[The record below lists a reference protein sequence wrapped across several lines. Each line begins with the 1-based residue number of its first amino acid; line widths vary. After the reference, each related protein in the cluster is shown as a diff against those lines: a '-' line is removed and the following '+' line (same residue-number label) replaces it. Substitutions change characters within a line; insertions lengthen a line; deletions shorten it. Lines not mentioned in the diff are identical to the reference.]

1 MASGAGLGR
10 RTRAVDD
17 DALKHARR
25 TRQYAGGAALRAP
38 APPHPD
44 LEPAVTDSRDLP
56 DLTTF
61 EGVLFDLDGVLTP
74 TAEVHM
80 RAWKEMFD
88 ELFAAWRIEP
98 AYTDRDYFEYVDGK
112 KRYDGVASLLRSRDV
127 EVPWGDPSDD
137 PSEDTVCGVGNR
149 KNVVFSRILRSEG
162 IQPYPGSIALLDL
175 LQAAGTPIAVVSSSK
190 NAVEVLEAA
199 GIRDRFPVVM
209 DGVVAE
215 RDHLASKPAPDV
227 FAEAARMLGVDP
239 ARSAAVEDALSGVR
253 SAAAAGYAVVVGVD
267 RGVGAD
273 DLAAAGATVVVDDLA
288 AFVD

>member
-1 MASGAGLGR
+1 MTG
-10 RTRAVDD
+10 T
-17 DALKHARR
+17 
-25 TRQYAGGAALRAP
+25 P
-38 APPHPD
+38 
-44 LEPAVTDSRDLP
+44 DLP

-61 EGVLFDLDGVLTP
+61 DAVLFDLDGVLTP

-88 ELFAAWRIEP
+88 ELFAAWNIAP

-137 PSEDTVCGVGNR
+137 PAEDTVCGVGNR
-149 KNVVFSRILRSEG
+149 KNAVFSRILRAEG
-162 IQPYPGSIALLDL
+162 IAPYPGSVALLDVL
-175 LQAAGTPIAVVSSSK
+175 EAAGTPVAVVSSSK

-199 GIRDRFPVVM
+199 GLRARFDVVM
-209 DGVVAE
+209 DGMVAE

-227 FAEAARMLGVDP
+227 FAEGARMLGVDP
-239 ARSAAVEDALSGVR
+239 ARSAAVEDALSGVKSA
-253 SAAAAGYAVVVGVD
+253 SAAGFAVVVGVD
-267 RGVGAD
+267 RGVGGE